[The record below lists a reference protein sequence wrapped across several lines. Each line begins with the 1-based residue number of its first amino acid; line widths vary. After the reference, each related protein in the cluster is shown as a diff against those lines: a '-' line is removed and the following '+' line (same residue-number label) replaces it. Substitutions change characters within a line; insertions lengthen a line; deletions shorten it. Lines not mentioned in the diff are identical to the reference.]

1 MSRKIKGRRASF
13 VINDEVTGND
23 MARANQELAGDDR
36 KNAIKRLMIKWSA
49 EEILRVQY
57 ATRLGIRCKCP
68 SVAQIDVH
76 PLVAYN
82 LAKKSPGKEASTQ
95 AVSALAA
102 QYGGKVPL
110 HSLALVLGPWD
121 SLVEELRPRRH

>member
-36 KNAIKRLMIKWSA
+36 NNAIKRLMIKWSA
-49 EEILRVQY
+49 EEILRVHY

-68 SVAQIDVH
+68 SVAQVHVH

-82 LAKKSPGKEASTQ
+82 LAKKSPGKEASAQ
-95 AVSALAA
+95 AVTALAA
-102 QYGGKVPL
+102 QHGGVIPL
-110 HSLALVLGPWD
+110 HSLGMVLGPWD